1 MTISTLEARY
11 IDSCKRHEVLP
22 NSAVLSW
29 FSKAKIQGSHREKC
43 SIVVSLDQLKDADV
57 SPLIDAF
64 MAIDSCDIDAVD
76 ILQESHCTLSKE
88 NITALMHA
96 INLKLRIIDLLDMS
110 LRKDVL
116 WDICQNGVACEVL
129 NLRRTVLLACQL

>member
-1 MTISTLEARY
+1 
-11 IDSCKRHEVLP
+11 
-22 NSAVLSW
+22 
-29 FSKAKIQGSHREKC
+29 
-43 SIVVSLDQLKDADV
+43 V

-76 ILQESHCTLSKE
+76 ILQESHCTLSKD

-110 LRKDVL
+110 LRKDVI
-116 WDICQNGVACEVL
+116 WFVIVIIPGIE
-129 NLRRTVLLACQL
+129 